1 MSDEPTL
8 PRILVVDDDKQV
20 RSFLMRFGASCGW
33 HVEEAEN
40 GDEGVEKA
48 RCTNYDAV
56 LMDIMMPGR
65 SGLEVLPEILKYG
78 NHTAVIMMTGFSDVE
93 SAVKALHMGACDYL
107 EKPLT
112 TDLLRFR
119 IRQALERRQFQIQQH
134 EYVASIEKAVHER
147 TNELQRAWRGTIF
160 ALARLAESRDDET
173 GTHLIRLRNYT
184 VAIAQSMRQMGFY
197 PGLLTPTFIDW
208 IKDTSPLHDIGKV
221 GIPDS
226 ILLKPDKLTPEEFD
240 QMKAHTVIGAKALE
254 DVQRRVGE
262 KMFLDIGIQVA
273 RSHHERMDGN
283 GYPDGL
289 KGEDIPLAARIVSVA
304 DAYDALSQCRV
315 YRPQA
320 YSHEDA
326 MQMIRDD
333 AGDKF
338 DPDVVSALDSIQDEV
353 REIAARL
360 AEEP

>member
-1 MSDEPTL
+1 
-8 PRILVVDDDKQV
+8 
-20 RSFLMRFGASCGW
+20 
-33 HVEEAEN
+33 
-40 GDEGVEKA
+40 
-48 RCTNYDAV
+48 
-56 LMDIMMPGR
+56 
-65 SGLEVLPEILKYG
+65 LKYG
-78 NHTAVIMMTGFSDVE
+78 NHTAVIMMTGFSDVQ
-93 SAVKALHMGACDYL
+93 SAVKALHQGAFDYL

-119 IRQALERRQFQIQQH
+119 INQALERRRLQKRQH
-134 EYVASIEKAVHER
+134 QYVASIEKAVRER

-184 VAIAQSMRQMGFY
+184 VAIAQSMRQMGLY
-197 PGLLTPTFIDW
+197 PGILTPTFIDW
-208 IKDTSPLHDIGKV
+208 LKDTAPLHDIGKV

-226 ILLKPDKLTPEEFD
+226 ILLKRGTLTPEEFD
-240 QMKAHTVIGAKALE
+240 QMKAHTIIGARALE

-283 GYPDGL
+283 GYPDAL
-289 KGEDIPLAARIVSVA
+289 RGEEIPLAARIVSVA
-304 DAYDALSQCRV
+304 DAYDALSQSRV
-315 YRPQA
+315 YRPKA
-320 YSHEDA
+320 FSHEKA
-326 MQMIRDD
+326 MKMIRDE

-338 DPDVVSALDSIQDEV
+338 DPDVVTALERIQDEV

-360 AEEP
+360 VDEP